1 MTTTEIIQTIHET
14 ARRPETHL
22 RPRDW
27 QAAKKREQAW
37 DSLTNDEKRTALEFA
52 EGELSLLDVALEDI
66 AESRREAARS

>member
-1 MTTTEIIQTIHET
+1 MTTTQIIQTIHES

-37 DSLTNDEKRTALEFA
+37 NSLSNDEKRTALAFA

-66 AESRREAARS
+66 KEMRSEAARS